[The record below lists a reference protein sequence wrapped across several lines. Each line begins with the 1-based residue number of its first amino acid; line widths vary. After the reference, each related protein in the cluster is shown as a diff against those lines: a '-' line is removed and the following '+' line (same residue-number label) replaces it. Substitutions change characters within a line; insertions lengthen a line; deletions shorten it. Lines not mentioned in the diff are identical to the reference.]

1 MIEKLKTPE
10 SERERIER
18 GDRILGIVT
27 KYVSRVA
34 VATVWLFFLVETE
47 VLTINKVNK
56 NVIEDI
62 LVSFLEKKG
71 DLEEATRAEVGAIL
85 KTSEQKVS
93 SLCQETREELIDSL
107 QEKGWSKYGIA
118 NFLKNLEEFK
128 DCPKN

>member
-34 VATVWLFFLVETE
+34 VAIVWLFFLEETE
-47 VLTINKVNK
+47 VLTINKAKK

-71 DLEEATRAEVGAIL
+71 NLEEATRAEVGAIL

-93 SLCQETREELIDSL
+93 SLCQETREELINSL
-107 QEKGWSKYGIA
+107 QGWSKCEIV
-118 NFLKNLEEFK
+118 NFLKNLEELK
-128 DCPKN
+128 DCSNN